1 MTTPTPTSTPT
12 SDLDRELILQYNGLS
27 NDLKNYFDQRQQDFL
42 NQSKNNYDNPDN
54 YYSDRNRFL
63 LNNRIESLEER
74 RKEVW
79 DYLISEFNTNTDD
92 KYLNAR
98 MMSQNKKDMTYQREK
113 LNDLQ
118 EKYNSVKDKNS
129 TYGRQREIALYDYNH
144 RLSQIYIMKVI
155 GIVLIICLIL
165 TYLIKNEIVPS
176 VVSYVVLVLF
186 ALLVF
191 YTIYHVY
198 LKTPNRSRRQWD
210 KYYFKQPDL
219 ESKTDSSK
227 VDANFDYDKFDKKID
242 GEFDKYLDTCKSNQ

>member
-1 MTTPTPTSTPT
+1 
-12 SDLDRELILQYNGLS
+12 
-27 NDLKNYFDQRQQDFL
+27 
-42 NQSKNNYDNPDN
+42 
-54 YYSDRNRFL
+54 
-63 LNNRIESLEER
+63 
-74 RKEVW
+74 
-79 DYLISEFNTNTDD
+79 
-92 KYLNAR
+92 
-98 MMSQNKKDMTYQREK
+98 
-113 LNDLQ
+113 
-118 EKYNSVKDKNS
+118 
-129 TYGRQREIALYDYNH
+129 
-144 RLSQIYIMKVI
+144 MKAI